1 MSKSK
6 RKGDGY
12 ERELA
17 KWLDFMLFAN
27 GGTVQRAPLSGG
39 GRYAGGGG
47 RADLVGTPTAW
58 VEAKRTEKF
67 QPYAAME
74 QAETGIKNAGSDEMP
89 VVMQRRNRM
98 ATEDS
103 LVVMRLRDWITLYA
117 AWLKECGYDIWE
129 PSVEMEITV
138 DFDDDFLVRTLG
150 EIAGEDDNKDNVV
163 RLFPINGDNDGEEDK

>member
-1 MSKSK
+1 MTRSK

-27 GGTVQRAPLSGG
+27 AGNVQRAPLSGG
-39 GRYAGGGG
+39 GRYVGGGG
-47 RADLVGTPTAW
+47 RADLIGTPTVW
-58 VEAKRTEKF
+58 GEAKRTEKF

-103 LVVMRLRDWITLYA
+103 LVVMRLKDWVSLYSS
-117 AWLKECGYDIWE
+117 WLKECGHDVWE
-129 PSVEMEITV
+129 PTLEMEVLI
-138 DFDDDFLVRTLG
+138 DFDEEFLERV
-150 EIAGEDDNKDNVV
+150 IPQEDDRGDNIV
-163 RLFPINGDNDGEEDK
+163 RLFPMKGAESDGEED